1 MANTPA
7 NISDDLYARLR
18 HLFSEEQLLELG
30 AHIAFENYLFEISC
44 AFYPSWQRQG
54 EGVYAS
60 VAGQFESFSQIKSQR
75 LFWDRG
81 RLARRERVARA
92 RAVDRQHEYE
102 QD

>member
-44 AFYPSWQRQG
+44 GILS
-54 EGVYAS
+54 E
-60 VAGQFESFSQIKSQR
+60 
-75 LFWDRG
+75 
-81 RLARRERVARA
+81 LAKARA
-92 RAVDRQHEYE
+92 RESTPRWRVSLKASLRLRANVFSGTAGVSPAASA
-102 QD
+102 